1 MSCPIWFRDV
11 FFVLFVDQAWA
22 IAILGALLTVRFSAL
37 GEREFAARSQVLQ
50 SFGIKRYYRYRDE
63 VLMICSWKQGTREF
77 VKMLRGK
84 VQPFKLQAEE
94 QHQVPG
100 VASHQDGNQVR
111 CQASLQDNISCK
123 TLGSDISTSQI
134 RSLQL
139 ATWNGQAHFP
149 IV

>member
-1 MSCPIWFRDV
+1 MLCLNWFREV

-22 IAILGALLTVRFSAL
+22 IAIPGELLTVRFFAL
-37 GEREFAARSQVLQ
+37 VEREFAARSQVLQ
-50 SFGIKRYYRYRDE
+50 SFGIKRYHRYRDD
-63 VLMICSWKQGTREF
+63 VLMICSWKKGTREF

-100 VASHQDGNQVR
+100 VASHQDGNQVH
-111 CQASLQDNISCK
+111 CQASLQDNISCN
-123 TLGSDISTSQI
+123 TLGSDISTSKI
-134 RSLQL
+134 PSLQL
-139 ATWNGQAHFP
+139 ASWNGEAHFP